1 MGRPLDAGPSLCP
14 RPTST
19 RHGRR
24 LDPPRLLPS
33 TLPTFLIALGLFSTG
48 PARAVAQAG
57 TLQDG
62 AMNPAAAADTARA
75 MTLVDI
81 INTPR
86 IGSPRLSPDGE
97 RLVYVQSDADW
108 KKDARI
114 SHLWLVNADG
124 SGARQLTRGDDG
136 EADPRWSPDGTRIAF
151 LAARKGSCEAPPA
164 AATAA
169 EGATTTP
176 ADNTPAPCDPDHP
189 HRQVWVLS
197 LQGGEAWPLTHHAS
211 SVSDITWS
219 HDGRWVYFTAP
230 DPVTKAEAARKK
242 AKNDVYAFDE
252 TYHQVHLWRVDARPG
267 GEEGKGQPTERG
279 LDTSPRPSPEGP
291 RQEERVTSGDF
302 SVLSYSLSADG
313 TKAALERGPTP
324 LYGDAGKDEVWVTGT
339 DGTGM
344 VRVTEDTVPEDGPEL
359 SPDGKRVLFT
369 SMSNRNLEFYYNPNL
384 FVADVPEP
392 GQGPA
397 RPGATSGPSVRM
409 LLSDSP
415 WEMRAAH
422 WSADGSHIL
431 VLANEGVREDLFRVP
446 ANGGTPERLT
456 AEGDHAIGSWSYE
469 PAAGASVF
477 TIEGASP
484 GDVWTQAQGKDGAAR
499 GAARQVT
506 HRFDDFASRWKLP
519 REEAINWKGRDGQ
532 TVEGLLFYP
541 LGWKEGE
548 NRHPLVVQAH
558 GGPMSSSLFG
568 FQSVYNY
575 VPVLARLGYFVLQP
589 NYRGST
595 GYGDAFMRDML
606 GHYYREAHLDVLAGV
621 DALIKRGLVSPDSL
635 VMMGWSAGGHMT
647 DKLITF
653 TDRFKAASSGAG
665 ASDWIS
671 MYAQSDVRV
680 YRTPWFGGSPWQKG
694 APIAAYWDNS
704 PIKDVWKV
712 KTPTL
717 FLVGQE
723 DPRVP
728 MPQSVEMY
736 RGVKETGTPTH
747 LYVAPR
753 EPHGWQELR
762 HRLFKANV
770 ELEWFQRWVR
780 GDEWEWERA
789 PGDTGEQSVHAAEQ
803 IRAGGTE

>member
-1 MGRPLDAGPSLCP
+1 MLWPRTAAAQGANGAGVQASEK
-14 RPTST
+14 
-19 RHGRR
+19 
-24 LDPPRLLPS
+24 
-33 TLPTFLIALGLFSTG
+33 LGGAMRG
-48 PARAVAQAG
+48 PGAAGAATDSRAAVAA
-57 TLQDG
+57 
-62 AMNPAAAADTARA
+62 PADTPRA

-81 INTPR
+81 INTHR
-86 IGSPRLSPDGE
+86 IGSPRLSPDGK

-108 KKDARI
+108 KKDERV

-124 SGARQLTRGDDG
+124 TGARQLTRGEDG
-136 EADPRWSPDGTRIAF
+136 ESDPRWSPDGTRIAF
-151 LAARKGSCEAPPA
+151 LAARKGSCEAPEEAENEKGEGSEAKPDPGA
-164 AATAA
+164 AAD
-169 EGATTTP
+169 TTP
-176 ADNTPAPCDPDHP
+176 AACDPEHP

-197 LQGGEAWPLTHHAS
+197 LQGGEARPLTHHAS

-219 HDGRWVYFTAP
+219 PDGRWVYFTAP
-230 DPVTKAEAARKK
+230 DPETKAEAARKK

-252 TYHQVHLWRVDARPG
+252 NYHQVHLWRVDARPA
-267 GEEGKGQPTERG
+267 GEAEPEAPVSSILNAPYGQPS
-279 LDTSPRPSPEGP
+279 SPRTLEGEA
-291 RQEERVTSGDF
+291 RHEERVTHGDF
-302 SVLSYSLSADG
+302 SVVSYSLSADG
-313 TKAALERGPTP
+313 KKAALERGPTP
-324 LYGDAGKDEVWVTGT
+324 LYGDAGKDEVWVVGT

-344 VRVTEDTVPEDGPEL
+344 VRVTEDTVPEYGPEL
-359 SPDGKRVLFT
+359 SPDGRRVLFT

-384 FVADVPEP
+384 FVVDVPEP

-397 RPGATSGPSVRM
+397 RPGATSGPAVRM
-409 LLSDSP
+409 LLPEVP
-415 WEMRAAH
+415 WEMQQAH
-422 WSADGSHIL
+422 WSEDGSHIL
-431 VLANEGVREDLFRVP
+431 VLANEGVREDLFRVS
-446 ANGGTPERLT
+446 AITDKAGGMSAKADTPERLT
-456 AEGDHAIGSWSYE
+456 PEGDHSIGSWSYE

-477 TIEGASP
+477 TIEGTSP
-484 GDVWTQAQGKDGAAR
+484 GDVWTLAQGKDGAAR
-499 GAARQVT
+499 GTARQLT

-519 REEAINWKGRDGQ
+519 REEAVTWQGKDGQ
-532 TVEGLLFYP
+532 TVQGLLFYP
-541 LGWKEGE
+541 LGWKAGGR
-548 NRHPLVVQAH
+548 RHPLVVQAH
-558 GGPMSSSLFG
+558 GGPMSSSRFG

-606 GHYYREAHLDVLAGV
+606 GHYYQEAHLDVLAGV
-621 DALIKRGLVSPDSL
+621 DALVQRGLVSPDSL

-680 YRTPWFGGSPWQKG
+680 YRTPWFGGSPWQKD

-704 PIKDVWKV
+704 PLKDVWKV

-717 FLVGQE
+717 FMVGHE

-736 RGVKETGTPTH
+736 RGVKATGTPTH

-780 GDEWEWERA
+780 GAKWDWERA
-789 PGDTGEQSVHAAEQ
+789 PGDSETQAVDSAAE
-803 IRAGGTE
+803 IRAGG